1 MNLAS
6 ASVITSVASLS
17 RAFLLLGCRSVTVRG
32 LDRFLRILHS
42 QERRKARTG
51 LLTYANHV
59 SVLDE
64 PLLWGSIPFTKTAT
78 RKLIDSAKS
87 ASGVNSSQ
95 EKAQLSRLNFRSPF
109 VSLDPANN
117 ARWTLAAS
125 DIVYINAALR
135 SFFNTGQVLET
146 FRGGSPFQ
154 PALDSAIDQLDQSRW
169 VHIFPEGYVNLSR
182 TTDLRRFKWGI
193 SRIAMEAEHA
203 PVCVPIWI
211 TGFDHVMPEPR
222 AAPRWLPRP
231 GANLSI
237 TFGRPVSPAA
247 MRNVL
252 TAESGCI
259 GAVPAQAQ
267 AEGAD
272 KADLSGGLRSARER
286 AYWEDAWQPDV
297 DVLDDA
303 EAWELEAGYA
313 SSASHDVRDMA
324 AEVSRRTGSSPLP
337 PSKDHFPPIPAHA
350 PPPGGWPQNARESR
364 AARAAVLDQSN
375 PERKQIRSDFAAL
388 LRDELGRLGLSVR
401 RAMGDG
407 EGEGRLAHSIME
419 TKSD

>member
-6 ASVITSVASLS
+6 TSIIASVASLS

-42 QERRKARTG
+42 QERRDSRTG

-64 PLLWGSIPFTKTAT
+64 PLLWGSLPFTKSAT

-87 ASGVNSSQ
+87 SIKDDVSKGRSQ
-95 EKAQLSRLNFRSPF
+95 QEFRSPF

-154 PALDSAIDQLDQSRW
+154 PALDSAIDQLDRSRW

-193 SRIAMEAEHA
+193 SRIAMETERA

-211 TGFDHVMPEPR
+211 SGFDQVMPEPR
-222 AAPRWLPRP
+222 SRPRWLPRP
-231 GANLSI
+231 GATLSI
-237 TFGRPVSPAA
+237 TFGRPVSQEA

-259 GAVPAQAQ
+259 GAIPAHAD
-267 AEGAD
+267 AEHSQ
-272 KADLSGGLRSARER
+272 SGDRSGRER
-286 AYWEDAWQPDV
+286 AYWEEAWQPDASI
-297 DVLDDA
+297 LEDA
-303 EAWELEAGYA
+303 EDWELDSGYFT
-313 SSASHDVRDMA
+313 STSGDVRDMA
-324 AEVSRRTGSSPLP
+324 LKASRQAAAPPTAPL
-337 PSKDHFPPIPAHA
+337 KGQFPPIAAHS
-350 PPPGGWPQNARESR
+350 PPPGGWPQNPPDSR
-364 AARAAVLDQSN
+364 AAKAALLDQTN
-375 PERKQIRSDFAAL
+375 PERKQVRSDFAAL
-388 LRDELGRLGLSVR
+388 LRDELGRLGLCVR
-401 RAMGDG
+401 KARGDG
-407 EGEGRLAHSIME
+407 DGAGRLAHTLM
-419 TKSD
+419 DAD